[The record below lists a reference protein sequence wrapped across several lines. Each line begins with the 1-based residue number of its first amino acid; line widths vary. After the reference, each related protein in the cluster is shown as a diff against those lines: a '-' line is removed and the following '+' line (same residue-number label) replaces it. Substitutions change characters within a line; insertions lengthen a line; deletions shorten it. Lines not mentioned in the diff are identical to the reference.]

1 MAKRNPSKE
10 QRHAITQL
18 CDADTYVPI
27 IRECITEE
35 QAKALPPIHLANT
48 QALIPEL
55 FIAHY
60 DGIARAFEANG
71 KTLEI
76 NVKIKL
82 ERDKDNVELT
92 FQPVAKFKDSASA
105 NVEDDENQPPLG
117 DISKQAKGRGP
128 KPSTAAPAL
137 PAPKE
142 PAGLPA
148 PTSESPVIEAEIVEP
163 EPPAPGG
170 VEIVTDEETEEV
182 EDID

>member
-18 CDADTYVPI
+18 CDAETYVPI
-27 IRECITEE
+27 IRECLTEE
-35 QAKALPPIHLANT
+35 QVKALPPIHFANV

-55 FIAHY
+55 FLAHY
-60 DGIARAFEANG
+60 DGIARAFDANA

-105 NVEDDENQPPLG
+105 NVDEDENQPSLG
-117 DISKQAKGRGP
+117 DISKEAKGRAP
-128 KPSTAAPAL
+128 KSTAPAAPAL

-142 PAGLPA
+142 VPALPA
-148 PTSESPVIEAEIVEP
+148 PKDESPVIEAEIVEP
-163 EPPAPGG
+163 NPPAPSG
-170 VEIVTDEETEEV
+170 VEIVTDEV